1 MLIAVWDGEK
11 SNGKGGTADI
21 VDYAK
26 KAGKKVNQIKAYR
39 SDISRLFHKYD
50 KKAIRLKNIYEGLW
64 KLSII
69 LSLSAALILAA
80 YLSFHLESHKAGLA
94 KIEFLT
100 VIIALGIILYLKWG
114 RLNKNRIAFRRA
126 AERLRV
132 IEKFESGG
140 INIEKLEL
148 YQGLPHEVMELEEKY
163 QSASYRKDNF
173 EKSRTNILRLV
184 EEQLNYHSDKRP
196 EIKGKTFHWL
206 ESVQFP
212 LLIFFFLGVS
222 FHFISI
228 LMEEQSRSFSHA
240 LHQLGLMLSLSI
252 PPIYAAIEGYIY
264 FKEYHKIFTDSEKMK
279 IFFTT
284 IKEAI
289 NNIEATSDKNFT
301 ALNDYAFQIMKNM
314 DAENKEWSIWF
325 GRPKSPGI

>member
-1 MLIAVWDGEK
+1 M
-11 SNGKGGTADI
+11 
-21 VDYAK
+21 
-26 KAGKKVNQIKAYR
+26 
-39 SDISRLFHKYD
+39 
-50 KKAIRLKNIYEGLW
+50 
-64 KLSII
+64 
-69 LSLSAALILAA
+69 
-80 YLSFHLESHKAGLA
+80 ESHKASLA

-100 VIIALGIILYLKWG
+100 VIIALGIIFYLKWG
-114 RLNKNRIAFRRA
+114 KLNKNRIAFRRT

-132 IEKFESGG
+132 IERFESSG

-148 YQGLPHEVMELEEKY
+148 YQGLPNDVIELEEKY
-163 QSASYRKDNF
+163 KSASYRKDNF

-184 EEQLNYHSDKRP
+184 EEQINYHSNKRP
-196 EIKGKTFHWL
+196 EIKGKTFHLL

-212 LLIFFFLGVS
+212 LLIFFFMGVS

-228 LMEEQSRSFSHA
+228 LMEEQSRSLSHV

-252 PPIYAAIEGYIY
+252 PPIYAAIEGYVY
-264 FKEYHKIFTDSEKMK
+264 FKEYHKIFTDSEKMRV
-279 IFFTT
+279 FFTT